1 MPGIGNQRAKVIN
14 QADKIKAAAVAT
26 APTSNI
32 SISLSC
38 FLVACLFK
46 RDTTGTASE
55 IYPKSSGKFPVSY
68 Y

>member
-32 SISLSC
+32 SISLSY
-38 FLVACLFK
+38 FF
-46 RDTTGTASE
+46 
-55 IYPKSSGKFPVSY
+55 SSVLI
-68 Y
+68 